1 MICFLTH
8 ANKNERE
15 RELKLIGV
23 NFLASKEKI
32 NGTLSKLR
40 INTL

>member
-1 MICFLTH
+1 MLIRI
-8 ANKNERE
+8 KEREGERE
-15 RELKLIGV
+15 RELKLIEV

-32 NGTLSKLR
+32 DSTLTKRR